1 MEESKN
7 ALPQEGLE
15 KCAPRPA
22 DACDISRRERWLLA
36 VTFSFCLLTVNTLF
50 DAGAGAGWA
59 AAVAGWYA
67 VLYASHGPAL
77 WRTGESRF
85 LLVTNLALALFSLV
99 LGSSDYFRMW
109 DTLALLL
116 VLLPVHTAG
125 LSGGQKLP
133 WWRPAMLWERACLL
147 LSGLFSRL
155 GAFPAALS
163 PGRSGAGR
171 RLGPAVLG
179 CAGAAALLAVLVPS
193 LASAD
198 ALFGLAT
205 ADLRTL
211 LDLHLTEAAAK
222 TVAAAVMTPF
232 FFSLVYSLRHPRPLP
247 QPAEKPRRGADGLIF
262 ALMLAAAAAVYLLFL
277 SVQTAGLF
285 GGADYLA
292 AKGLSYAE
300 WARSG
305 FFQMVGVTVLNLTL
319 LLAAVQWSRQEGGTW
334 RAVRGLSAL
343 LTAESLVLL
352 ASAAWRMTLYV
363 DAYGL
368 SFKRCM
374 TYWGMGMMAAFLLAA
389 AWKVRRP
396 DFRFCR
402 VVFPLAL
409 AGWLV
414 INCVPVDYLVAKDQV
429 DRYLSGESA
438 ALDVEYLL
446 YDLSYDTLSQLK
458 RLDGDMICTAYG
470 DWDAIG
476 TARLSTLLEQRRQ
489 EARQDCADW
498 RTWSLSAW
506 LASRG
511 GA

>member
-1 MEESKN
+1 MEGPKN

-15 KCAPRPA
+15 KCTPKPA

-36 VTFSFCLLTVNTLF
+36 VTFAFCLLTVNTLF

-147 LSGLFSRL
+147 LSGFFSRL

-171 RLGPAVLG
+171 RLGSAALG

-205 ADLRTL
+205 ADLRAL
-211 LDLHLTEAAAK
+211 LDLPLTEA
-222 TVAAAVMTPF
+222 VAAAVMTPF

-305 FFQMVGVTVLNLTL
+305 FFQMVRVTVLNLVL
-319 LLAAVQWSRQEGGTW
+319 LLSAVHWSRREGAAW
-334 RAVRGLSAL
+334 RAVRLLSAL
-343 LTAESLVLL
+343 LTAESLLL
-352 ASAAWRMTLYV
+352 LLSAAVRMTLYV
-363 DAYGL
+363 EAYGL
-368 SFKRCM
+368 SFKRLL
-374 TYWGMGMMAAFLLAA
+374 TYWGMGMMALFLLAA
-389 AWKVRRP
+389 ARKVRRP
-396 DFRFCR
+396 DFRFCQAA
-402 VVFPLAL
+402 FPLAL

-414 INCVPVDYLVAKDQV
+414 LHCVPLDYLTAKDQV

-438 ALDVEYLL
+438 TIDVEYLL
-446 YDLSYDTLSQLK
+446 YGLSYDALSQLE
-458 RLDGDMICTAYG
+458 RLDGDLRCTAYG
-470 DWDAIG
+470 DWDAVG
-476 TARLSTLLEQRRQ
+476 TAPLSDLLEIRRQ
-489 EARQDCADW
+489 EARADCGDW

>member
-15 KCAPRPA
+15 KCTPKPA

-36 VTFSFCLLTVNTLF
+36 VTFAFCLLTVNTLF

-85 LLVTNLALALFSLV
+85 LLVTDLALALFSLV

-163 PGRSGAGR
+163 PGRSGAG

-277 SVQTAGLF
+277 AGQTAGIF
-285 GGADYLA
+285 GGADYRA
-292 AKGLSYAE
+292 AKGLSYAG

-305 FFQMVGVTVLNLTL
+305 FFQMVRVTALNLVL
-319 LLAAVQWSRQEGGTW
+319 LLSAVHWSRREGGAW
-334 RAVRGLSAL
+334 RAVRLLSAV
-343 LTAESLVLL
+343 LTAESLLL
-352 ASAAWRMTLYV
+352 LLSAAVRMTLYV
-363 DAYGL
+363 EAYGL
-368 SFKRCM
+368 SFKRLL
-374 TYWGMGMMAAFLLAA
+374 TYWGMGMMALFLLAA
-389 AWKVRRP
+389 ARKVRRP

-402 VVFPLAL
+402 AAFPLAL

-414 INCVPVDYLVAKDQV
+414 LHCVPLDYLTAKDQV

-438 ALDVEYLL
+438 SLSVEYLVS
-446 YDLSYDTLSQLK
+446 LSYDTLGPLS
-458 RLDGDMICTAYG
+458 RLAGQTVWSDYSGAVEIDGILEKQRA
-470 DWDAIG
+470 DA
-476 TARLSTLLEQRRQ
+476 RS
-489 EARQDCADW
+489 DCGDW

>member
-1 MEESKN
+1 MEGPKN

-15 KCAPRPA
+15 KCTPKPA

-36 VTFSFCLLTVNTLF
+36 VTFAFCLLTVNTLF

-125 LSGGQKLP
+125 LSGGRRLP

-147 LSGLFSRL
+147 LSGFFSRL

-163 PGRSGAGR
+163 PGRSGAG

-205 ADLRTL
+205 ADLRAL

-277 SVQTAGLF
+277 AVQTAGIF

-305 FFQMVGVTVLNLTL
+305 FFQMVRVTALNLVL
-319 LLAAVQWSRQEGGTW
+319 LLSAVHWSRREGGAW
-334 RAVRGLSAL
+334 RAVRLLSAV
-343 LTAESLVLL
+343 LTAESLLL
-352 ASAAWRMTLYV
+352 LLSAAVRMTLYV
-363 DAYGL
+363 EAYGL
-368 SFKRCM
+368 SFKRLL
-374 TYWGMGMMAAFLLAA
+374 TYWGMGMMALFLLAA
-389 AWKVRRP
+389 RKVRRP

-402 VVFPLAL
+402 AAFPLAL

-414 INCVPVDYLVAKDQV
+414 LHCVPLDYLTAKDQV
-429 DRYLSGESA
+429 DRCLSGESA
-438 ALDVEYLL
+438 TIDAAYLL
-446 YDLSYDTLSQLK
+446 YDLSYDALSQLE
-458 RLDGDMICTAYG
+458 RLDGDLIVEVPAG
-470 DWDAIG
+470 
-476 TARLSTLLEQRRQ
+476 RFTLGHLLDLERQ
-489 EARQDCADW
+489 EARSDCGDW

>member
-7 ALPQEGLE
+7 ALPREGLE
-15 KCAPRPA
+15 KCAPKPA

-36 VTFSFCLLTVNTLF
+36 VTFAFCLLTVNTLF

-85 LLVTNLALALFSLV
+85 LLVTDLALALFSLV

-125 LSGGQKLP
+125 LSGGRRLP

-147 LSGLFSRL
+147 LSGFFSRL

-163 PGRSGAGR
+163 PRRSGAGR

-205 ADLRTL
+205 ADLRAL

-262 ALMLAAAAAVYLLFL
+262 ALMLAAAAAALNLALLL
-277 SVQTAGLF
+277 SAVHWSRRE
-285 GGADYLA
+285 GGA
-292 AKGLSYAE
+292 
-300 WARSG
+300 
-305 FFQMVGVTVLNLTL
+305 
-319 LLAAVQWSRQEGGTW
+319 W
-334 RAVRGLSAL
+334 RAVRLLSAV
-343 LTAESLVLL
+343 LTAESLLL
-352 ASAAWRMTLYV
+352 LLSAAVRMTLYV

-368 SFKRCM
+368 SFKRLL
-374 TYWGMGMMAAFLLAA
+374 TYWGMGMMALFLLAA
-389 AWKVRRP
+389 ARKVRRP

-402 VVFPLAL
+402 AAFPLAL

-414 INCVPVDYLVAKDQV
+414 LHCVPLDYLTAKDQV

-438 ALDVEYLL
+438 TIDVEYLL
-446 YDLSYDTLSQLK
+446 YDLSYDALSQLE
-458 RLDGDMICTAYG
+458 RLDGNLRCAAYG
-470 DWDAIG
+470 DWDAAG
-476 TARLSTLLEQRRQ
+476 TAPLSDLLEVRRQ
-489 EARQDCADW
+489 EARADCGDW

>member
-1 MEESKN
+1 MEGPKN

-15 KCAPRPA
+15 KCTPKPA

-50 DAGAGAGWA
+50 DAGTGAGWA

-205 ADLRTL
+205 ADLRAL

-305 FFQMVGVTVLNLTL
+305 FFQMVRVTVLNLVL
-319 LLAAVQWSRQEGGTW
+319 LLSAVHWSRREGAAW
-334 RAVRGLSAL
+334 RAVRLLSAL
-343 LTAESLVLL
+343 LTAESLLL
-352 ASAAWRMTLYV
+352 LLSAAVRMTLYV

-368 SFKRCM
+368 SFKRLL
-374 TYWGMGMMAAFLLAA
+374 TYWGMGMMALFLLAA
-389 AWKVRRP
+389 ARKVRRP

-402 VVFPLAL
+402 AAFPLAL

-414 INCVPVDYLVAKDQV
+414 LHCVPLDYLTAKDQV

-438 ALDVEYLL
+438 TIDVEYLL
-446 YDLSYDTLSQLK
+446 YGLSYDALSQLE
-458 RLDGDMICTAYG
+458 RLDGDLIVEVPAG
-470 DWDAIG
+470 
-476 TARLSTLLEQRRQ
+476 RFTLGHLLDLERQ
-489 EARQDCADW
+489 EARSDCGDW

>member
-50 DAGAGAGWA
+50 DAGTGAGWA

-85 LLVTNLALALFSLV
+85 LLVTDLALALFSLV

-205 ADLRTL
+205 ADLRAL

-305 FFQMVGVTVLNLTL
+305 FFQMVRVTVLNLVL
-319 LLAAVQWSRQEGGTW
+319 LLSAVHWSRREGAAW
-334 RAVRGLSAL
+334 RAVRLLSAV
-343 LTAESLVLL
+343 LTAESLLL
-352 ASAAWRMTLYV
+352 LLSAAVRMTLYV
-363 DAYGL
+363 EAYGL
-368 SFKRCM
+368 SFKRLL
-374 TYWGMGMMAAFLLAA
+374 TYWGMGMMALFLLAA
-389 AWKVRRP
+389 ARKVRRP

-402 VVFPLAL
+402 AAFPLAL

-414 INCVPVDYLVAKDQV
+414 LHCVPLDYLTAKDQV

-438 ALDVEYLL
+438 TIDVEYLL
-446 YDLSYDTLSQLK
+446 YGLSYDALSQLE
-458 RLDGDMICTAYG
+458 RLDGDLIVEVPAG
-470 DWDAIG
+470 
-476 TARLSTLLEQRRQ
+476 RFTLGHLLDLERQ
-489 EARQDCADW
+489 EARSDCGDW

>member
-125 LSGGQKLP
+125 LSGGRRLP

-147 LSGLFSRL
+147 LSGFFSRL

-163 PGRSGAGR
+163 PGRSGAG

-205 ADLRTL
+205 ADLRAL

-277 SVQTAGLF
+277 AVQTAGIF

-305 FFQMVGVTVLNLTL
+305 FFQMVRVTALNLVL
-319 LLAAVQWSRQEGGTW
+319 LLSAVHWSRREGGAW
-334 RAVRGLSAL
+334 RAVRLLSAV
-343 LTAESLVLL
+343 LTAESLLL
-352 ASAAWRMTLYV
+352 LLSAAVRMTLYV
-363 DAYGL
+363 EAFGL
-368 SFKRCM
+368 SFNRLL
-374 TYWGMGMMAAFLLAA
+374 TYWGMGMMALFLLAA
-389 AWKVRRP
+389 ARKVRRP

-402 VVFPLAL
+402 AAFPLAL

-414 INCVPVDYLVAKDQV
+414 LHCVPLDYLTAKDQV

-438 ALDVEYLL
+438 SLSVEYLVS
-446 YDLSYDTLSQLK
+446 LSYDTLGPLS
-458 RLDGDMICTAYG
+458 RLAGQTVWSDYSGAVEIDGILEKQRA
-470 DWDAIG
+470 DA
-476 TARLSTLLEQRRQ
+476 RS
-489 EARQDCADW
+489 DCGDW

>member
-1 MEESKN
+1 MEGPKN

-15 KCAPRPA
+15 KCTPKPA

-36 VTFSFCLLTVNTLF
+36 VTFAFCLLTVNTLF

-85 LLVTNLALALFSLV
+85 LLVTDLALALFSLV

-147 LSGLFSRL
+147 LSGFFSRL

-163 PGRSGAGR
+163 PGRSGAG

-205 ADLRTL
+205 ADLRAL

-277 SVQTAGLF
+277 AVQTAGIF

-305 FFQMVGVTVLNLTL
+305 FFQMVRVTALNLVL
-319 LLAAVQWSRQEGGTW
+319 LLSAVHWSRREGGAW
-334 RAVRGLSAL
+334 RAVRLLSAV
-343 LTAESLVLL
+343 LTAESLLL
-352 ASAAWRMTLYV
+352 LLSAAVRMTLYV
-363 DAYGL
+363 EAYGL
-368 SFKRCM
+368 SFKRLL
-374 TYWGMGMMAAFLLAA
+374 TYWGMGMMALFLLAA
-389 AWKVRRP
+389 ARKVRRP

-402 VVFPLAL
+402 AAFPLAL

-414 INCVPVDYLVAKDQV
+414 LHCVPLDYLTAKDQV

-438 ALDVEYLL
+438 SLSVEYLVS
-446 YDLSYDTLSQLK
+446 LSYDTLGPLS
-458 RLDGDMICTAYG
+458 RLAGQTVWSDYSGAVEIDGILEKQRA
-470 DWDAIG
+470 DA
-476 TARLSTLLEQRRQ
+476 RS
-489 EARQDCADW
+489 DCGDW

>member
-1 MEESKN
+1 MEEPKN
-7 ALPQEGLE
+7 ALPAEGLV
-15 KCAPRPA
+15 KCAPKPA

-36 VTFSFCLLTVNTLF
+36 VTFAFCLLTVNTLF

-59 AAVAGWYA
+59 AAMAGWYA
-67 VLYASHGPAL
+67 ALYAARGPAL

-85 LLVTNLALALFSLV
+85 LLVTNLALALLSLA
-99 LGSSDYFRMW
+99 LGSSEHFRAW
-109 DTLALLL
+109 DTLALLF
-116 VLLPVHTAG
+116 VLLPVHAAG

-147 LSGLFSRL
+147 LSGFFSRL

-179 CAGAAALLAVLVPS
+179 CAGAAAVLAVLVPN
-193 LASAD
+193 LARAD
-198 ALFGLAT
+198 ALFDIAT
-205 ADLRTL
+205 AELR
-211 LDLHLTEAAAK
+211 DFFARHLTDAVWKA
-222 TVAAAVMTPF
+222 VAAAVMTPF
-232 FFSLVYSLRHPRPLP
+232 FFSLLYSLRHPKPLP

-262 ALMLAAAAAVYLLFL
+262 AVMLAAAAAVYLLFL
-277 SVQTAGLF
+277 AVQSAGLL

-305 FFQMVGVTVLNLTL
+305 FFQMVRVTILNLAL
-319 LLAAVQWSRQEGGTW
+319 LLSAVHWSRREGGAW
-334 RAVRGLSAL
+334 RAVRVLSAL
-343 LTAESLVLL
+343 LTAESLLL
-352 ASAAWRMTLYV
+352 LVSAAVRMTLYV

-368 SFKRCM
+368 SFKRLL
-374 TYWGMGMMAAFLLAA
+374 TYWGMGMMALFLLAA
-389 AWKVRRP
+389 ARKVRRP

-402 VVFPLAL
+402 TAFPLAL

-414 INCVPVDYLVAKDQV
+414 LHCVPLDYLTARDQV
-429 DRYLSGESA
+429 DRYLSGESETIDA
-438 ALDVEYLL
+438 AYLL
-446 YDLSYDTLSQLK
+446 YGLSYDALSQLE
-458 RLDGDMICTAYG
+458 RLDGDLIVEVPAG
-470 DWDAIG
+470 
-476 TARLSTLLEQRRQ
+476 RFTLGHLLDLERQ
-489 EARQDCADW
+489 EARADCSDW

>member
-36 VTFSFCLLTVNTLF
+36 VTFAFCLLTVNTLF

-133 WWRPAMLWERACLL
+133 WWRPAMLWERVCLL
-147 LSGLFSRL
+147 LSGFFSRL

-163 PGRSGAGR
+163 PGRSGAG

-205 ADLRTL
+205 ADLRAL

-277 SVQTAGLF
+277 AVQTAGIF

-305 FFQMVGVTVLNLTL
+305 FFQMVRVTALNLVL
-319 LLAAVQWSRQEGGTW
+319 LLSAVHWSRREGAAW
-334 RAVRGLSAL
+334 RAVRLLSAL
-343 LTAESLVLL
+343 LTAESLLL
-352 ASAAWRMTLYV
+352 LLSAAVRMTLYV
-363 DAYGL
+363 EAYGL
-368 SFKRCM
+368 SFKRLL
-374 TYWGMGMMAAFLLAA
+374 TYWGMGMMALFLLAA
-389 AWKVRRP
+389 ARKVRRP

-402 VVFPLAL
+402 VAFPLAL

-414 INCVPVDYLVAKDQV
+414 LHCVPLDYLTAKDQV

-438 ALDVEYLL
+438 SLSVEYLVS
-446 YDLSYDTLSQLK
+446 LSYDTLGPLS
-458 RLDGDMICTAYG
+458 RLAGQTVWSDYSGAVEIDGILEKQRA
-470 DWDAIG
+470 DA
-476 TARLSTLLEQRRQ
+476 RS
-489 EARQDCADW
+489 DCGDW

>member
-147 LSGLFSRL
+147 LSGFFSRL

-171 RLGPAVLG
+171 RLGSAALG

-305 FFQMVGVTVLNLTL
+305 FFQMVRVTVLNLVL
-319 LLAAVQWSRQEGGTW
+319 LLSAVHWSRREGAAW
-334 RAVRGLSAL
+334 RAVRLLSAL
-343 LTAESLVLL
+343 LTAESLLL
-352 ASAAWRMTLYV
+352 LLSAAVRMTLYV
-363 DAYGL
+363 EAYGL
-368 SFKRCM
+368 SFKRLL
-374 TYWGMGMMAAFLLAA
+374 TYWGMGMMALFLLAA

-402 VVFPLAL
+402 AAFPLAL

-414 INCVPVDYLVAKDQV
+414 LHCVPLDYLAAKDQV

-438 ALDVEYLL
+438 SLSVEYLVS
-446 YDLSYDTLSQLK
+446 LSYDTLGPLS
-458 RLDGDMICTAYG
+458 RLAGQTVWSDYSGAVEIDGILEKQRA
-470 DWDAIG
+470 DA
-476 TARLSTLLEQRRQ
+476 RS
-489 EARQDCADW
+489 DCGDW

>member
-1 MEESKN
+1 MEGPKN

-36 VTFSFCLLTVNTLF
+36 VTFAFCLLTVNTLF

-85 LLVTNLALALFSLV
+85 LLVTDLALALFSLV

-125 LSGGQKLP
+125 LSGGRRLP

-147 LSGLFSRL
+147 LSGFFSRL

-163 PGRSGAGR
+163 PGRSGAG

-205 ADLRTL
+205 ADLRAL

-305 FFQMVGVTVLNLTL
+305 FFQMVRVTVLNLVL
-319 LLAAVQWSRQEGGTW
+319 LLSAVHWSRREGAAW
-334 RAVRGLSAL
+334 RAVRLLSAL
-343 LTAESLVLL
+343 LTAESLLL
-352 ASAAWRMTLYV
+352 LLSAAVRMTLYV

-368 SFKRCM
+368 SFKRLL
-374 TYWGMGMMAAFLLAA
+374 TYWGMGMMALFLLAA
-389 AWKVRRP
+389 ARKVRRP

-402 VVFPLAL
+402 VAFPLAL

-414 INCVPVDYLVAKDQV
+414 LHCVPLDYLTAKDQV

-438 ALDVEYLL
+438 SLSVEYLVS
-446 YDLSYDTLSQLK
+446 LSYDTLGPLS
-458 RLDGDMICTAYG
+458 RLAGQTVWSDYSGAVEIDGILEKQRA
-470 DWDAIG
+470 DA
-476 TARLSTLLEQRRQ
+476 RS
-489 EARQDCADW
+489 DCGDW

>member
-1 MEESKN
+1 MEGPKN

-15 KCAPRPA
+15 KCTPKPA

-36 VTFSFCLLTVNTLF
+36 VTFAFCLLTVNTLF

-205 ADLRTL
+205 ADLRAL
-211 LDLHLTEAAAK
+211 LDLPLTEA
-222 TVAAAVMTPF
+222 VAAAVMTPF

-305 FFQMVGVTVLNLTL
+305 FFQMVRVTVLNLVL
-319 LLAAVQWSRQEGGTW
+319 LLSAVHWSRREGAAW
-334 RAVRGLSAL
+334 RAVRLLSAL
-343 LTAESLVLL
+343 LTAESLLL
-352 ASAAWRMTLYV
+352 LLSAAVRMTLYV

-368 SFKRCM
+368 SFKRLL
-374 TYWGMGMMAAFLLAA
+374 TYWGMGMMALFLLAA
-389 AWKVRRP
+389 ARKVRRP

-402 VVFPLAL
+402 AAFPLAL

-414 INCVPVDYLVAKDQV
+414 LHCVPLDYLTAKDQV
-429 DRYLSGESA
+429 DRCLSGESA
-438 ALDVEYLL
+438 TIDVEYLL
-446 YDLSYDTLSQLK
+446 YGLSYDALSQLE
-458 RLDGDMICTAYG
+458 RLDGDLIVEVPAG
-470 DWDAIG
+470 
-476 TARLSTLLEQRRQ
+476 RFTLGHLLDLARQ
-489 EARQDCADW
+489 EARADCGDW

>member
-1 MEESKN
+1 MEGPKN

-15 KCAPRPA
+15 KCTPKPA

-36 VTFSFCLLTVNTLF
+36 VTFAFCLLTVNTLF

-125 LSGGQKLP
+125 LSGGRRLP

-147 LSGLFSRL
+147 LSGFFSRL

-163 PGRSGAGR
+163 PGRSGAG

-205 ADLRTL
+205 ADLRAL

-277 SVQTAGLF
+277 AVQTAGIF

-305 FFQMVGVTVLNLTL
+305 FFQMVRVTALNLVL
-319 LLAAVQWSRQEGGTW
+319 LLSAVHWSRREGGAW
-334 RAVRGLSAL
+334 RAVRLLSAV
-343 LTAESLVLL
+343 LTAESLLL
-352 ASAAWRMTLYV
+352 LLSAAVRMTLYV
-363 DAYGL
+363 EAYGL
-368 SFKRCM
+368 SFKRLL
-374 TYWGMGMMAAFLLAA
+374 TYWGMGMMALFLLAA
-389 AWKVRRP
+389 ARKVRRP

-402 VVFPLAL
+402 AAFPLAL

-414 INCVPVDYLVAKDQV
+414 LHCVPLDYLTAKDQV

-438 ALDVEYLL
+438 SLSVEYLVS
-446 YDLSYDTLSQLK
+446 LSYDTLGPLS
-458 RLDGDMICTAYG
+458 RLAGQTVWSDYSGAVEIDGILEKQRA
-470 DWDAIG
+470 DA
-476 TARLSTLLEQRRQ
+476 RS
-489 EARQDCADW
+489 DCGDW

>member
-1 MEESKN
+1 MEEPKN
-7 ALPQEGLE
+7 ALPREGLE
-15 KCAPRPA
+15 KCAPKPA

-36 VTFSFCLLTVNTLF
+36 VTFAFCLLTVNTLF

-99 LGSSDYFRMW
+99 LGSSDCFRMW

-125 LSGGQKLP
+125 LSGGRRLP

-147 LSGLFSRL
+147 LSGFFSRL

-163 PGRSGAGR
+163 PGWSGAGR

-179 CAGAAALLAVLVPS
+179 CAGAAALLAILVPS

-205 ADLRTL
+205 ADLRAL

-222 TVAAAVMTPF
+222 TVASAVMTPF

-277 SVQTAGLF
+277 AVQTAGIF

-305 FFQMVGVTVLNLTL
+305 FFQMVRVTGINLAL
-319 LLAAVQWSRQEGGTW
+319 LLSAVHWSRREGAAW
-334 RAVRGLSAL
+334 RAVRLLSAV
-343 LTAESLVLL
+343 LTVESLLL
-352 ASAAWRMTLYV
+352 LLSAAVRMTLYV
-363 DAYGL
+363 EAYGL
-368 SFKRCM
+368 SFKRLL
-374 TYWGMGMMAAFLLAA
+374 TYWGMGMMALFLLAA
-389 AWKVRRP
+389 ARKVRRP

-402 VVFPLAL
+402 AAFPLAL

-414 INCVPVDYLVAKDQV
+414 LHCVPLDYLTAKDQV
-429 DRYLSGESA
+429 DRCLSGESA
-438 ALDVEYLL
+438 TIDAAYLL
-446 YDLSYDTLSQLK
+446 YDLSYDALSQLE
-458 RLDGDMICTAYG
+458 RLDGDLIVEVPAG
-470 DWDAIG
+470 
-476 TARLSTLLEQRRQ
+476 RFTLGHLLDLERQ
-489 EARQDCADW
+489 EARADCGDW

>member
-1 MEESKN
+1 MEGPKN

-15 KCAPRPA
+15 KCTPKPA

-85 LLVTNLALALFSLV
+85 LLVTDLALALFSLV

-125 LSGGQKLP
+125 LSGGRRLP

-147 LSGLFSRL
+147 LSGFFSRL

-163 PGRSGAGR
+163 PGRSGAG

-205 ADLRTL
+205 ADLRAL

-277 SVQTAGLF
+277 AVQTAGIF

-305 FFQMVGVTVLNLTL
+305 FFQMVRVTALNLVL
-319 LLAAVQWSRQEGGTW
+319 LLSAVHWSRREGGAW
-334 RAVRGLSAL
+334 RAVRLLSAV
-343 LTAESLVLL
+343 LTAESLLL
-352 ASAAWRMTLYV
+352 LLSAAVRMTLYV
-363 DAYGL
+363 EAYGL
-368 SFKRCM
+368 SFKRLL

>member
-1 MEESKN
+1 MEGPKN

-15 KCAPRPA
+15 KCTPKPA

-36 VTFSFCLLTVNTLF
+36 VTFAFCLLTVNTLF

-125 LSGGQKLP
+125 LSGGRRLP

-147 LSGLFSRL
+147 LSGFFSRL

-163 PGRSGAGR
+163 PGRSGAG

-205 ADLRTL
+205 ADLRAL
-211 LDLHLTEAAAK
+211 LDLPLTEAAAK

-277 SVQTAGLF
+277 AVQTAGIF

-305 FFQMVGVTVLNLTL
+305 FFQMVRVTVLNLVL
-319 LLAAVQWSRQEGGTW
+319 LLSAVHWSRREGGAW
-334 RAVRGLSAL
+334 RAVRLLSAL
-343 LTAESLVLL
+343 LTAESLLL
-352 ASAAWRMTLYV
+352 LLSAAVRMTLYV
-363 DAYGL
+363 EAYGL
-368 SFKRCM
+368 SFKRLL
-374 TYWGMGMMAAFLLAA
+374 TYWGMGMMALFLLAA
-389 AWKVRRP
+389 ARKVRRP

-402 VVFPLAL
+402 AAFPLAL

-414 INCVPVDYLVAKDQV
+414 LHCVPLDYLTAKDQV

-438 ALDVEYLL
+438 SLSVEYLVS
-446 YDLSYDTLSQLK
+446 LSYDTLGPLS
-458 RLDGDMICTAYG
+458 RLAGQTVWSDYSGAVEIDGILEKQRA
-470 DWDAIG
+470 DA
-476 TARLSTLLEQRRQ
+476 RS
-489 EARQDCADW
+489 DCGDW

>member
-15 KCAPRPA
+15 KCTPKPA

-147 LSGLFSRL
+147 LSGFFSRL

-163 PGRSGAGR
+163 PGRSGAG

-205 ADLRTL
+205 ADLRAL

-305 FFQMVGVTVLNLTL
+305 FFQMVRVTALNLVL
-319 LLAAVQWSRQEGGTW
+319 LLSAVHWSRREGGAW
-334 RAVRGLSAL
+334 RAVRLLSAV
-343 LTAESLVLL
+343 LTAESLLL
-352 ASAAWRMTLYV
+352 LLSAAVRMTLYV
-363 DAYGL
+363 EAYGL
-368 SFKRCM
+368 SFKRLL
-374 TYWGMGMMAAFLLAA
+374 TYWGMGMMALFLLAA
-389 AWKVRRP
+389 ARKVRRP

-402 VVFPLAL
+402 VAFPLAL

-414 INCVPVDYLVAKDQV
+414 LHCVPLDYLTAKDQV

-438 ALDVEYLL
+438 SLSVEYLVS
-446 YDLSYDTLSQLK
+446 LSYDTLGPLS
-458 RLDGDMICTAYG
+458 RLAGQTVWSDYSGAVEIDGILEKQRA
-470 DWDAIG
+470 DA
-476 TARLSTLLEQRRQ
+476 RS
-489 EARQDCADW
+489 DCGDW

>member
-1 MEESKN
+1 MEGPKN

-36 VTFSFCLLTVNTLF
+36 VTFAFCLLTVNTLF

-85 LLVTNLALALFSLV
+85 LLVTDLALALFSLV

-125 LSGGQKLP
+125 LSGGRRLP

-147 LSGLFSRL
+147 LSGFFSRL

-163 PGRSGAGR
+163 PGRSGAG

-205 ADLRTL
+205 ADLRAL

-277 SVQTAGLF
+277 AVQTAGIF

-305 FFQMVGVTVLNLTL
+305 FFQMVRVTALNLVL
-319 LLAAVQWSRQEGGTW
+319 LLSAVHWSRREGGAW
-334 RAVRGLSAL
+334 RAVRLLSAV
-343 LTAESLVLL
+343 LTAESLLL
-352 ASAAWRMTLYV
+352 LLSAAVRMTLYV
-363 DAYGL
+363 EAYGL
-368 SFKRCM
+368 SFKRLL
-374 TYWGMGMMAAFLLAA
+374 TYWGMGMMALFLLAA
-389 AWKVRRP
+389 ARKVRRP

-402 VVFPLAL
+402 VAFPLAL

-414 INCVPVDYLVAKDQV
+414 LHCVPLDYLTAKDQV

-438 ALDVEYLL
+438 SLSVEYLVS
-446 YDLSYDTLSQLK
+446 LSYDTLGPLS
-458 RLDGDMICTAYG
+458 RLAGQTVWSDYSGAVEIDGILEKQRA
-470 DWDAIG
+470 DA
-476 TARLSTLLEQRRQ
+476 RS
-489 EARQDCADW
+489 DCGDW

>member
-1 MEESKN
+1 MEGPKN

-15 KCAPRPA
+15 KCTPKPA

-36 VTFSFCLLTVNTLF
+36 VTFAFCLLTVNTLF

-125 LSGGQKLP
+125 LSGGRRLP

-147 LSGLFSRL
+147 LSGFFSRL

-163 PGRSGAGR
+163 PGRSGAG

-205 ADLRTL
+205 ADLRAL

-277 SVQTAGLF
+277 AVQTAGIF

-305 FFQMVGVTVLNLTL
+305 FFQMVRVTALNLVL
-319 LLAAVQWSRQEGGTW
+319 LLSAVHWSRREGGAW
-334 RAVRGLSAL
+334 RAVRLLSAV
-343 LTAESLVLL
+343 LTAESLLL
-352 ASAAWRMTLYV
+352 LLSAAVRMTLYV
-363 DAYGL
+363 EAYGL
-368 SFKRCM
+368 SFKRLL
-374 TYWGMGMMAAFLLAA
+374 TYWGMGMMALFLLAA
-389 AWKVRRP
+389 ARKVRRP

-402 VVFPLAL
+402 VAFPLAL

-414 INCVPVDYLVAKDQV
+414 LHCVPLDYLTAKDQV

-438 ALDVEYLL
+438 SLSVEYLVS
-446 YDLSYDTLSQLK
+446 LSYDTLGPLS
-458 RLDGDMICTAYG
+458 RLAGQTVWSDYSGAVEIDGILEKQRA
-470 DWDAIG
+470 DA
-476 TARLSTLLEQRRQ
+476 RS
-489 EARQDCADW
+489 DCGDW

>member
-1 MEESKN
+1 MEGPKN

-15 KCAPRPA
+15 KCTPKPA

-36 VTFSFCLLTVNTLF
+36 VTFAFCLLTVNTLF

-85 LLVTNLALALFSLV
+85 LLVTDLALALFSLV

-125 LSGGQKLP
+125 LSGGRRLP

-147 LSGLFSRL
+147 LSGFFSRL

-163 PGRSGAGR
+163 PGRSGAG

-205 ADLRTL
+205 ADLRAL

-277 SVQTAGLF
+277 AVQTAGIF

-305 FFQMVGVTVLNLTL
+305 FFQMVRVTALNLVL
-319 LLAAVQWSRQEGGTW
+319 LLSAVHWSRREGGAW
-334 RAVRGLSAL
+334 RAVRLLSAL
-343 LTAESLVLL
+343 LTAESLLL
-352 ASAAWRMTLYV
+352 LLSAAVRMTLYV
-363 DAYGL
+363 EAYGL
-368 SFKRCM
+368 SFKRLL
-374 TYWGMGMMAAFLLAA
+374 TYWGMGMMALFLLAA
-389 AWKVRRP
+389 ARKVRRP

-402 VVFPLAL
+402 AAFPLAL

-414 INCVPVDYLVAKDQV
+414 LHCVPLDYLTAKDQV

-438 ALDVEYLL
+438 SLSVEYLVS
-446 YDLSYDTLSQLK
+446 LSYDTLGPLS
-458 RLDGDMICTAYG
+458 RLAGQTVWSDYSGAVEIDGILEKQRA
-470 DWDAIG
+470 DA
-476 TARLSTLLEQRRQ
+476 RS
-489 EARQDCADW
+489 DCGDW

>member
-7 ALPQEGLE
+7 ALPREGLE
-15 KCAPRPA
+15 KCTPKPA

-36 VTFSFCLLTVNTLF
+36 VTFAFCLLTVNTLF

-125 LSGGQKLP
+125 LSGGRRLP

-147 LSGLFSRL
+147 LSGFFSRL

-163 PGRSGAGR
+163 PGRSGAG

-205 ADLRTL
+205 ADLRAL

-277 SVQTAGLF
+277 AVQTAGLF

-305 FFQMVGVTVLNLTL
+305 FFQMVRVTALNLVL
-319 LLAAVQWSRQEGGTW
+319 LLSAVHWSRREGGAW
-334 RAVRGLSAL
+334 RAVRLLSAV
-343 LTAESLVLL
+343 LTAESLLRTAYFAHMFRIARERYSGATQKVLL
-352 ASAAWRMTLYV
+352 QAMEPLRVLAQGKLHLFRTRNHHFLRRMAPELNGDSRTT
-363 DAYGL
+363 DN
-368 SFKRCM
+368 
-374 TYWGMGMMAAFLLAA
+374 
-389 AWKVRRP
+389 
-396 DFRFCR
+396 
-402 VVFPLAL
+402 
-409 AGWLV
+409 
-414 INCVPVDYLVAKDQV
+414 I
-429 DRYLSGESA
+429 SG
-438 ALDVEYLL
+438 
-446 YDLSYDTLSQLK
+446 T
-458 RLDGDMICTAYG
+458 
-470 DWDAIG
+470 
-476 TARLSTLLEQRRQ
+476 RLSINRRK
-489 EARQDCADW
+489 ASLPH
-498 RTWSLSAW
+498 RTHRPVLGIYRVQSAH
-506 LASRG
+506 LGRDRI
-511 GA
+511 